1 MKRAKRL
8 EPVQHIVDEA
18 QKRLAM
24 SVAAFE
30 KRVLEGEAKLGE
42 LVRYKSEYEQSFAQ
56 RAGRGIGVMDLRD
69 YQAFLARLAEAIK
82 QQQALV
88 NRARA
93 EHQAERLKW
102 QEALKRSKALGH
114 VVERW
119 EAEERHVVER
129 RDQRESD
136 ERAQRTIRRTPDQ
149 SIPD

>member
-30 KRVLEGEAKLGE
+30 KRLLDGENKLEE
-42 LVRYKSEYEQSFAQ
+42 LVRYKAEYEQGFQQ
-56 RAGRGIGVMDLRD
+56 RAAGGIGVMEMRD
-69 YQAFLARLAEAIK
+69 YQAFLARLADAIK

-93 EHQAERLKW
+93 EHEAERLKW
-102 QEALKRSKALGH
+102 QEALKRSKALDH

-119 EAEERHVVER
+119 QAEERHVTER
-129 RDQRESD
+129 REQRESD
-136 ERAQRTIRRTPDQ
+136 ERAQRKTPR
-149 SIPD
+149 P

>member
-1 MKRAKRL
+1 MTRAKRL
-8 EPVQHIVDEA
+8 EPVQQIVDDA
-18 QKRLAM
+18 QRRLAM

-30 KRVLEGEAKLGE
+30 KRVLEGEAKLQE
-42 LVRYKSEYEQSFAQ
+42 LQRYKGEYEQQFSQ
-56 RAGRGIGVMDLRD
+56 RAGRGIGATDLRD
-69 YQAFLARLAEAIK
+69 YQAFLARLAEAIR

-88 NRARA
+88 VRARA

-119 EAEERHVVER
+119 QAEERHMNDR

-136 ERAQRTIRRTPDQ
+136 ERAQRKFDR
-149 SIPD
+149 S

>member
-1 MKRAKRL
+1 M
-8 EPVQHIVDEA
+8 QHIVEEA

-30 KRVLEGEAKLGE
+30 KRLLDGEKKLEE
-42 LVRYKSEYEQSFAQ
+42 LVRYKAEYEHGFQQ
-56 RAGRGIGVMDLRD
+56 RAAGGIGVMEMRD

-88 NRARA
+88 SRARA
-93 EHQAERLKW
+93 EHEAERVKW

-119 EAEERHVVER
+119 QAEERHVTER
-129 RDQRESD
+129 REQRESD
-136 ERAQRTIRRTPDQ
+136 ERAQRK
-149 SIPD
+149 IPRP

>member
-1 MKRAKRL
+1 MTQRAKRL
-8 EPVQHIVDEA
+8 EPVQQIVDDA
-18 QKRLAM
+18 QRRLAL

-30 KRVLEGEAKLGE
+30 KRVLEGEAKLQE
-42 LVRYKSEYEQSFAQ
+42 LQRYKGEYEQQFSQ
-56 RAGRGIGVMDLRD
+56 RAGRGIGASDLRD

-88 NRARA
+88 TRARA

-119 EAEERHVVER
+119 QAEERHMNDR

-136 ERAQRTIRRTPDQ
+136 ERAQRKFDR
-149 SIPD
+149 S

>member
-30 KRVLEGEAKLGE
+30 KRVLDGETKLGE
-42 LVRYKSEYEQSFAQ
+42 LVGYKAEYEQGFQQ
-56 RAGRGIGVMDLRD
+56 RAARGIGVTEMRD

-93 EHQAERLKW
+93 DHEAERVKW
-102 QEALKRSKALGH
+102 QEALRRSKALGH

-119 EAEERHVVER
+119 QAEERHVTER
-129 RDQRESD
+129 REQRESD
-136 ERAQRTIRRTPDQ
+136 ERAQRKISRP
-149 SIPD
+149 

>member
-1 MKRAKRL
+1 MERAKRL
-8 EPVQHIVDEA
+8 EPVQQIVDDA
-18 QKRLAM
+18 QRRLAL

-30 KRVLEGEAKLGE
+30 KRVLEGEAKLQE
-42 LVRYKSEYEQSFAQ
+42 LQRYKGEYEQQFSQ
-56 RAGRGIGVMDLRD
+56 RAGRGIGATDLRD

-88 NRARA
+88 TRARA

-119 EAEERHVVER
+119 QAEERHMNDR

-136 ERAQRTIRRTPDQ
+136 ERAQRKFDR
-149 SIPD
+149 S

>member
-8 EPVQHIVDEA
+8 EPVQHIVEEA

-24 SVAAFE
+24 SVAGFE
-30 KRVLEGEAKLGE
+30 KRLLEAEQKLDE
-42 LVRYKSEYEQSFAQ
+42 LVRYKAEYEQGFQQ
-56 RAGRGIGVMDLRD
+56 RAAGGIGVTELRD

-93 EHQAERLKW
+93 EHEAERMRW

-119 EAEERHVVER
+119 QAEERHVTER
-129 RDQRESD
+129 REQRDSD
-136 ERAQRTIRRTPDQ
+136 ERAQRKISRP
-149 SIPD
+149 

>member
-1 MKRAKRL
+1 MKRAQRL

-24 SVAAFE
+24 SVAAYE
-30 KRVLEGEAKLGE
+30 KRVLDGEAKLGE
-42 LVRYKSEYEQSFAQ
+42 LERYKAEYEEGFAQ
-56 RAGRGIGVMDLRD
+56 RAGRGIGVTELRD

-88 NRARA
+88 NRARV

-119 EAEERHVVER
+119 TAEERHVTER
-129 RDQRESD
+129 LEQRDSD
-136 ERAQRTIRRTPDQ
+136 ERAQRRTSRAPD
-149 SIPD
+149 

>member
-1 MKRAKRL
+1 MTKRAKRL

-24 SVAAFE
+24 SVAAYE
-30 KRVLEGEAKLGE
+30 KRLLDGEKKLNE
-42 LVRYKSEYEQSFAQ
+42 LVSYKAEYERGFQQ
-56 RAGRGIGVMDLRD
+56 RAATGIGVMEMRD

-93 EHQAERLKW
+93 EHEAERVKW

-119 EAEERHVVER
+119 QAEERHVADK

-136 ERAQRTIRRTPDQ
+136 ERAQRK
-149 SIPD
+149 IPRP

>member
-8 EPVQHIVDEA
+8 EPVQQIVDDA
-18 QKRLAM
+18 QRRLAM

-30 KRVLEGEAKLGE
+30 KRVLEGEAKLQE
-42 LVRYKSEYEQSFAQ
+42 LQRYKGEYEQQFSQ
-56 RAGRGIGVMDLRD
+56 RAGRGIGATDLRD

-88 NRARA
+88 ARARA

-119 EAEERHVVER
+119 QAEERHMNDR

-136 ERAQRTIRRTPDQ
+136 ERAQRKFDR
-149 SIPD
+149 S

>member
-30 KRVLEGEAKLGE
+30 KRLLEGEKKLEE
-42 LVRYKSEYEQSFAQ
+42 LVRYKAEYEQGFQQ
-56 RAGRGIGVMDLRD
+56 RAAGGIGVMEMRD

-93 EHQAERLKW
+93 EHEAERVKW

-119 EAEERHVVER
+119 QAEERHVTER
-129 RDQRESD
+129 REQRESD
-136 ERAQRTIRRTPDQ
+136 ERAQRKTPR
-149 SIPD
+149 P

>member
-8 EPVQHIVDEA
+8 EPVQQIVDDA
-18 QKRLAM
+18 QRRLAM

-30 KRVLEGEAKLGE
+30 KRVFEGEAKLQE
-42 LVRYKSEYEQSFAQ
+42 LQNYKGEYEQQFSQ
-56 RAGRGIGVMDLRD
+56 RAGRGIGATDLRD
-69 YQAFLARLAEAIK
+69 YQAFLARLSEAIK

-88 NRARA
+88 ARARA
-93 EHQAERLKW
+93 EHQAERVKW

-119 EAEERHVVER
+119 QAEERHMNDR

-136 ERAQRTIRRTPDQ
+136 ERAQRKFDR
-149 SIPD
+149 S

>member
-8 EPVQHIVDEA
+8 EPVQQIVDDA
-18 QKRLAM
+18 QRRLAL

-30 KRVLEGEAKLGE
+30 KRVLEGEAKLQE
-42 LVRYKSEYEQSFAQ
+42 LQRYKGEYEQQFSQ
-56 RAGRGIGVMDLRD
+56 RAGRGIGATDLRD
-69 YQAFLARLAEAIK
+69 YQAFLARLAEAIR

-88 NRARA
+88 TRARA
-93 EHQAERLKW
+93 EHQAERVKW

-119 EAEERHVVER
+119 QAEERHMNDR

-136 ERAQRTIRRTPDQ
+136 ERAQRKFDR
-149 SIPD
+149 S

>member
-30 KRVLEGEAKLGE
+30 KRLLDGEKKLEE
-42 LVRYKSEYEQSFAQ
+42 LVRYKAEYEQGFQQ
-56 RAGRGIGVMDLRD
+56 RAAGGIGVMEMRD

-93 EHQAERLKW
+93 EHEAERVKW

-119 EAEERHVVER
+119 QAEERHVTER
-129 RDQRESD
+129 REQRESD
-136 ERAQRTIRRTPDQ
+136 ERAQRKISRP
-149 SIPD
+149 

>member
-1 MKRAKRL
+1 MTRAKRL

-30 KRVLEGEAKLGE
+30 KRVLDGEQKLDE
-42 LVRYKSEYEQSFAQ
+42 LVRYKAEYEQGFQQ
-56 RAGRGIGVMDLRD
+56 RAATGIGVMEMRD

-88 NRARA
+88 TRARA
-93 EHQAERLKW
+93 EHEGERVKW
-102 QEALKRSKALGH
+102 QEALRRSKALGH

-119 EAEERHVVER
+119 QAEERHVTER
-129 RDQRESD
+129 REQRESD
-136 ERAQRTIRRTPDQ
+136 ERAQRK
-149 SIPD
+149 IPRP

>member
-30 KRVLEGEAKLGE
+30 KRVLEGEAKLAE
-42 LVRYKSEYEQSFAQ
+42 LERYKGEYEQAFAQ
-56 RAGRGIGVMDLRD
+56 RAGRGIGVADLRD

-88 NRARA
+88 IRARA
-93 EHQAERLKW
+93 EHQEERLKW

-119 EAEERHVVER
+119 QAEERQVSDR
-129 RDQRESD
+129 REQRESD
-136 ERAQRTIRRTPDQ
+136 ERAQRTVSRPPDH
-149 SIPD
+149 ST